1 MSPEHPSRAGI
12 AQRPKRTN
20 RFTRPP
26 LIEVKDLTKRYG
38 KKLALDSVSFSVA
51 KGEIVG
57 LLGPN
62 GAGKSTTM
70 RILTG
75 FMPPTSGQATVAGFD
90 VMRQPL
96 EVKKRL
102 GYLPETPPLYGEMR
116 VCEYLAFAAAL
127 KQIPPSRRPAAV
139 QKASALCGLDEMF
152 RRRIEHLSKGYRQ
165 RVGLAQAIIHEPQF
179 IILDEPTSGLDP
191 QQVREV
197 RALVQ
202 RLAADVTVLVSS
214 HILSEVEATCH
225 RVIIIHRGRLVA
237 IASPSELRDKLR
249 AGRQSILIEFSG
261 PVPAVLQRLQTI
273 PGLTAFQETERAERD
288 GVARVAGRATFTTSA
303 DVRPALARLILESG
317 ASLLSLHEE
326 QVSLEQAF
334 IQLTGE
340 DRHAPDA
347 AHL

>member
-1 MSPEHPSRAGI
+1 
-12 AQRPKRTN
+12 
-20 RFTRPP
+20 

-38 KKLALDSVSFSVA
+38 KKLALDAVSFSVA
-51 KGEIVG
+51 KGEVVG

-75 FMPPTSGQATVAGFD
+75 FMPPTSGQAAIAGFD
-90 VMRQPL
+90 VMRQPI
-96 EVKKRL
+96 EVKRRL

-127 KQIPPSRRPAAV
+127 KEIPASRRAAAV
-139 QKASALCGLDEMF
+139 DKASSLCGLQDVF

-165 RVGLAQAIIHEPQF
+165 RVGLAQAILHEPQF

-237 IASPSELRDKLR
+237 IASPSELREKLR
-249 AGRQSILIEFSG
+249 AGRQNILIEFRG
-261 PVPAVLQRLQTI
+261 PAAAVLQRLQAM
-273 PGLTAFQETERAERD
+273 PGLQSFQETERDERQ
-288 GVARVAGRATFTTSA
+288 GAARVLGRATFATAT
-303 DVRPALARLILESG
+303 DVRPALADLVLG
-317 ASLLSLHEE
+317 AGARLLSIYEE

-340 DRHAPDA
+340 DRHASDA